1 MNRDYL
7 LEQFRLIKEY
17 TGRARSI
24 ATRSRDDFL
33 ADKFI
38 IDAAVRELVV
48 LFETSHNIAKH
59 LIASRGWKEAV
70 SKAEAFEIL
79 AKEDVLSHELSLAF
93 CEASRFRNLVT
104 YQTTVVDDKLVY
116 EILVNRVGD
125 FEAFAA
131 QVAGWIEQNL
141 EGEESTSQGPS

>member
-7 LEQFRLIKEY
+7 LEQFRLIEEY
-17 TGRARSI
+17 TGRVRSI

-33 ADKFI
+33 TDKFI

-59 LIASRGWKEAV
+59 LIASRGWKEAG

-79 AKEDVLSHELSLAF
+79 AEEDVLSHELSAAF
-93 CEASRFRNLVT
+93 REASRFRNLVT
-104 YQTTVVDDKLVY
+104 YQTTMVDDKLVY
-116 EILVNRVGD
+116 EIVVNHVGD

-131 QVAGWIEQNL
+131 QVAGWIEKNI
-141 EGEESTSQGPS
+141 EGDEPTS

>member
-7 LEQFRLIKEY
+7 LEQFRLIEEY
-17 TGRARSI
+17 TGRVRLI
-24 ATRSRDDFL
+24 ATRSKEAFL

-38 IDAAVRELVV
+38 VDAAVRELMV

-59 LIASRGWKEAV
+59 LIASRGWKEAA

-79 AKEDVLSHELSLAF
+79 AKEGVLSNEISAAF
-93 CEASRFRNLVT
+93 REASRFRNLVT
-104 YQTTVVDDKLVY
+104 YQTTVVDDEIVY
-116 EILVNRVGD
+116 EILVNRAGD

-131 QVAGWIEQNL
+131 QVASWIEQNL
-141 EGEESTSQGPS
+141 ERDEPTSQGSS